1 MPWPAVV
8 PAVGTAVAKGVGSW
22 IASEIGQSL
31 LEHVRGT
38 KYEEQLRNVQKKIQ
52 VIFMIFC
59 IMIIVNISIIM
70 IVITA
75 GHGEPV

>member
-1 MPWPAVV
+1 MDSIKQKMTKLANE
-8 PAVGTAVAKGVGSW
+8 TADAEAR
-22 IASEIGQSL
+22 IAHFEEIKAQN
-31 LEHVRGT
+31 EAEAE
-38 KYEEQLRNVQKKIQ
+38 KYEEQLRNVQKKMQ

-70 IVITA
+70 IITA

>member
-1 MPWPAVV
+1 MDSIKQKMTKLANE
-8 PAVGTAVAKGVGSW
+8 TADAEAR
-22 IASEIGQSL
+22 IAHFEEIKAQN
-31 LEHVRGT
+31 EAEAE
-38 KYEEQLRNVQKKIQ
+38 KYEEQLRNVQKKMQ

-70 IVITA
+70 IMITA

>member
-1 MPWPAVV
+1 MDSIKQKMTKLANE
-8 PAVGTAVAKGVGSW
+8 TADAEAR
-22 IASEIGQSL
+22 IAHFEEIKAQN
-31 LEHVRGT
+31 EAEAE
-38 KYEEQLRNVQKKIQ
+38 KYEEQLRNVQKKMQ

-70 IVITA
+70 ITA

>member
-1 MPWPAVV
+1 MDSIKSKMTKLANE
-8 PAVGTAVAKGVGSW
+8 TADAEAR
-22 IASEIGQSL
+22 IAHFEEIKAQN
-31 LEHVRGT
+31 EAEAE
-38 KYEEQLRNVQKKIQ
+38 KYEEQLRNVQKKMQ

-70 IVITA
+70 IMITA